1 MAKRIL
7 TNLRALAVLI
17 LINAVNAWASSPPIQ
32 PPGAS
37 SPQSYN
43 PGTGTDLYTISNQ
56 GGSFDTTPVDHTGT
70 ENDVHYEY
78 NPVQSKE
85 YQGKQP
91 IHKGF

>member
-1 MAKRIL
+1 MARRIL
-7 TNLRALAVLI
+7 TNLGLLTVLL
-17 LINAVNAWASSPPIQ
+17 LINSASGWASSPPIQ

-37 SPQSYN
+37 LPQSYN
-43 PGTGTDLYTISNQ
+43 PGTGSDLYTISNH

-70 ENDVHYEY
+70 ENDIHYEY
-78 NPVQSKE
+78 NHVQSKE